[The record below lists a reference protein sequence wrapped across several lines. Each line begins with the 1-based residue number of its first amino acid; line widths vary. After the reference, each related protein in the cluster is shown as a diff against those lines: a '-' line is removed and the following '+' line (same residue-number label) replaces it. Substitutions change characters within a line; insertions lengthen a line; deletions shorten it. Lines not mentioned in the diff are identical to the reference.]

1 MNLTRAACKNPAA
14 TLVLVCLLLL
24 FGAIAF
30 YKLPIQLLPDLDR
43 PQIFINNGWRSAAP
57 QEMESTIIEPQENT
71 LRQVPGV
78 IDIESN
84 IGQGFG
90 SIALT
95 FEVGQDM
102 QRALLDVINALNQA
116 PPRPR
121 EANEPFI
128 SVGSGRGNVAS
139 ILIKQLDPAMPDD
152 FSPYLKLIRDNV
164 GPRLRAI
171 SGVSNVQLAS
181 DLPRELH
188 ITFDPYKMA
197 ALGITIDELQSR
209 LSRAVNMSGG
219 FADVGRRQYT
229 VRFEGQFSVESYAGM
244 MVTYNN
250 GRPVYLRD
258 IATVEAGFPEIN
270 GFTKRNGLPA
280 YYITLER
287 GDNSNTVAILDE
299 VNKAITELN
308 RDLLLPRQM
317 EMELSFDAS
326 VHIRRAIALV
336 NSNLLAGVVLSLL
349 VLYGFLR
356 GIKATLL
363 IGVTIP
369 LCLCLSFV
377 VLQAFGRSLNVI
389 SLAGLAFSVGMVLD
403 AAIVVQENIV
413 RLLQQGV
420 APLKAVQRGC
430 AEVSGALLASTATT
444 VAIFLPVLFMQG
456 VEGQLFYDLALTLAV
471 SVMAS
476 MLVALTVLPLLSLR
490 MLSGAQ
496 APDRWA
502 DRWQQIANLV
512 MRLTNAPKRALAW
525 VLLLL
530 PGSLL
535 LIVLLLPKADFL
547 PQANGDGI
555 FTGFTLPPGGNI
567 KVMEQEIG
575 QLLIKRLAPYYQDKK
590 YPAIKGYNLSM
601 FASFN
606 VLFIYPEDPRAV
618 DDMLQLL
625 RTEILK
631 DLPDT
636 SSFSFRASLLNFGF
650 NSGREM
656 NVDLQGPDTNVLMAR
671 AKEAEQLI
679 LKLLPT
685 ARVQAQPGFAQNQP
699 ELRVLPDEVAIAQA
713 GVDRYSV
720 ANAVRAVTDGIYVGE
735 QFDGNERMDIILRAV
750 PWQEPDQLAATP
762 LFTREAGVQTIGQ
775 LSRMERTVGPTNLLR
790 VNGLRTVSL
799 QVTPPADM
807 ALEDVM
813 TLLQQQVVLPLR
825 EQHGEQITV
834 QFRGSADRLSAAM
847 QAMASNFVIAIL
859 ILFLLMAA
867 LFRSARDSVLVLL
880 TMPIALAGGV
890 LSLKLLNLFVFQS
903 LDLLTM
909 IGFIILLGLVVNNA
923 ILLVEQYRQ
932 QLAQLGASS
941 LTMAEA
947 AQQAIAEA
955 VRLRARP
962 IFMSSLTS
970 ILGMLPL
977 ALVPGVGTDIYRGL
991 ATVIVG
997 GMIFS
1002 LLFSL
1007 ILVPA
1012 LLRLG
1017 QLWPR
1022 RSTHFSEVSHE
1033 LV

>member
-1 MNLTRAACKNPAA
+1 MNLTRSACKNPAA

-24 FGAIAF
+24 FGALAF

-43 PQIFINNGWRSAAP
+43 PQIFINNGWRAAAP

-78 IDIESN
+78 LDIESS

-90 SIALT
+90 SITLT

-139 ILIKQLDPAMPDD
+139 LLIKQLDPAIPDD

-171 SGVSNVQLAS
+171 PGVSNVQLAS

-197 ALGITIDELQSR
+197 GLGITVDDLQNR

-229 VRFEGQFSVESYAGM
+229 VRFEGQFSPDSYAGM
-244 MVTYNN
+244 IVAYNA

-258 IATVEAGFPEIN
+258 IASVEAGLPDIN

-299 VNKAITELN
+299 VNKAISELN
-308 RDLLLPRQM
+308 RDLLLPRNM
-317 EMELSFDAS
+317 EMELSFDAA

-356 GIKATLL
+356 GVRATLL

-369 LCLCLSFV
+369 LCLCLSFI
-377 VLQAFGRSLNVI
+377 VLQASGRSLNVI

-413 RLLQQGV
+413 RLLQQGM
-420 APLKAVQRGC
+420 PLLKAVQRGC
-430 AEVSGALLASTATT
+430 AQVSGALLASTATT

-471 SVMAS
+471 SISAS

-490 MLSGAQ
+490 LLHALPDQRDPLAHWWQ
-496 APDRWA
+496 AITA
-502 DRWQQIANLV
+502 LV
-512 MRLTNAPKRALAW
+512 MRLTATPQRALGW

-530 PGSLL
+530 PGALL
-535 LIVLLLPKADFL
+535 LMVLLLPKADFL

-567 KVMEQEIG
+567 NVMEQEIG

-601 FASFN
+601 FPTFN

-618 DDMLQLL
+618 DDMLALL
-625 RTEILK
+625 TNDILK

-636 SSFSFRASLLNFGF
+636 TTFSFRASLLNFGF
-650 NSGREM
+650 SSGREM
-656 NVDLQGPDTNVLMAR
+656 NVDLQGPDTELLMTR

-679 LKLLPT
+679 NRLLPE
-685 ARVQAQPGFAQNQP
+685 ARVQAQPGLAQNQP
-699 ELRVLPDEVAIAQA
+699 ELRVVPDEVAIAQA
-713 GVDRYSV
+713 GVDRFSV

-735 QFDGNERMDIILRAV
+735 QFDGNERMDIILRAL
-750 PWQEPDQLAATP
+750 PWQQPDQLAATP
-762 LFTREAGVQTIGQ
+762 IFTREAGVQTIGQ
-775 LSRMERTVGPTNLLR
+775 LSQLQHTVGPTNLLR

-813 TLLQQQVVLPLR
+813 QLLQQQVVLKLR
-825 EQHGEQITV
+825 EKYGDEMTV

-847 QAMASNFVIAIL
+847 QAMASNFAIAVL

-867 LFRSARDSVLVLL
+867 LFKSARDSLLVLL
-880 TMPIALAGGV
+880 TMPVALAGGV
-890 LSLKLLNLFVFQS
+890 LALKLLNLFVFQS

-932 QLAQLGASS
+932 QLA
-941 LTMAEA
+941 
-947 AQQAIAEA
+947 AQPSRQWPAQDLAIANA
-955 VRLRARP
+955 VQMRARP

-991 ATVIVG
+991 AVVIVG
-997 GMIFS
+997 GMTFS

-1012 LLRLG
+1012 LFKVTQWRRQQQM
-1017 QLWPR
+1017 QL
-1022 RSTHFSEVSHE
+1022 TEVADE
-1033 LV
+1033 AV

>member
-1 MNLTRAACKNPAA
+1 MNLTRSACKNPAA

-24 FGAIAF
+24 FGALAF

-43 PQIFINNGWRSAAP
+43 PQIFINNGWRAAAP

-78 IDIESN
+78 LDIESS

-90 SIALT
+90 SITLT

-139 ILIKQLDPAMPDD
+139 LLIKQLDPAIPDD

-171 SGVSNVQLAS
+171 PGVSNVQLAS

-197 ALGITIDELQSR
+197 GLGITVDDLQNR

-229 VRFEGQFSVESYAGM
+229 VRFEGQFSPDSYAGM
-244 MVTYNN
+244 IVAYNA

-258 IATVEAGFPEIN
+258 IASVEAGLPDIN

-299 VNKAITELN
+299 VNKAISELN
-308 RDLLLPRQM
+308 RDLLLPRNM
-317 EMELSFDAS
+317 EMELSFDAA

-356 GIKATLL
+356 GVRATLL

-369 LCLCLSFV
+369 LCLCLSFI
-377 VLQAFGRSLNVI
+377 VLQASGRSLNVI

-413 RLLQQGV
+413 RLLQQGM
-420 APLKAVQRGC
+420 PLLKAVQRGC
-430 AEVSGALLASTATT
+430 AQVSGALLASTATT

-471 SVMAS
+471 SISAS

-490 MLSGAQ
+490 LLQ
-496 APDRWA
+496 ALPDQRDPLAHWWVA
-502 DRWQQIANLV
+502 ITALV
-512 MRLTNAPKRALAW
+512 MRLTATPQRALDW

-530 PGSLL
+530 PGALL
-535 LIVLLLPKADFL
+535 LMVLLLPKADFL

-567 KVMEQEIG
+567 NVMEQEIG

-601 FASFN
+601 FPTFN

-618 DDMLQLL
+618 DDMLALL
-625 RTEILK
+625 KNDILK

-636 SSFSFRASLLNFGF
+636 TTFSFRASLLNFGF
-650 NSGREM
+650 SSGREM
-656 NVDLQGPDTNVLMAR
+656 NVDFQGPDTELLMTR

-679 LKLLPT
+679 NRLLPE
-685 ARVQAQPGFAQNQP
+685 ARVQAQPGLAQNQP
-699 ELRVLPDEVAIAQA
+699 ELRVVPDEVAIAQA
-713 GVDRYSV
+713 GVDRFSV

-735 QFDGNERMDIILRAV
+735 QFDGNERMDIILRAL
-750 PWQEPDQLAATP
+750 PWQQPDQLAATP
-762 LFTREAGVQTIGQ
+762 IFTREAGVQTIGQ
-775 LSRMERTVGPTNLLR
+775 LSQLQHTVGPTNLLR

-813 TLLQQQVVLPLR
+813 QLLQQQVVLKLR
-825 EQHGEQITV
+825 EKYGDEMTV

-847 QAMASNFVIAIL
+847 QAMASNFVIAVL

-867 LFRSARDSVLVLL
+867 LFKSARDSLLVLL
-880 TMPIALAGGV
+880 TMPVALAGGV
-890 LSLKLLNLFVFQS
+890 LALKLLNLFVFQS

-932 QLAQLGASS
+932 QLAAQPSRQRA
-941 LTMAEA
+941 AEDL
-947 AQQAIAEA
+947 AIANA
-955 VRLRARP
+955 VQMRARP

-991 ATVIVG
+991 AVVIVG
-997 GMIFS
+997 GMTFS

-1012 LLRLG
+1012 LFKVTQWQRQRQM
-1017 QLWPR
+1017 QL
-1022 RSTHFSEVSHE
+1022 TEVADE
-1033 LV
+1033 AV